1 LKRREI
7 YLGRLERKKDTERDT
22 ETSRENRE
30 RETIENDTELSKD
43 KPTDVKRRKGGMQ
56 FSSERV
62 IIFGFNLF
70 R

>member
-1 LKRREI
+1 LN
-7 YLGRLERKKDTERDT
+7 ERKTERDT
-22 ETSRENRE
+22 ETNRENRE

-43 KPTDVKRRKGGMQ
+43 KQTDVKRGNGGMQ